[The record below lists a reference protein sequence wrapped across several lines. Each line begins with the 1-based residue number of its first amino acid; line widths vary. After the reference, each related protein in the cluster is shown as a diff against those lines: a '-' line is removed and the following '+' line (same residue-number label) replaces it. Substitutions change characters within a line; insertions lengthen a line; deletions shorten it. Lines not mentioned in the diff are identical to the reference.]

1 MKKTLALIISV
12 ILVIAIFASCTP
24 EDIEA
29 AAVAADEI
37 EIDVPDFKTDIEEL
51 KSLEK
56 IIVTGENEENCVPG
70 FFVSLAPPRGGGID
84 IRVKRL
90 DIGSEIPRRSP
101 VFYIGENRKLLR
113 FDYSTDGSSRHTRRT
128 FIFYSHKTNYTV
140 KEMGISRIFLP
151 AISLAAK

>member
-1 MKKTLALIISV
+1 MKKTIALIISV
-12 ILVIAIFASCTP
+12 ILVVAIFASCTP

-56 IIVTGENEENCVPG
+56 IIVTGENEENFVPG
-70 FFVSLAPPRGGGID
+70 FFVSIAPPRGGGIN
-84 IRVKRL
+84 IRIERL
-90 DIGSEIPRRSP
+90 AVGSEIPKKSP
-101 VFYIGENRKLLR
+101 VVYLDENRKITP
-113 FDYSTDGSSRHTRRT
+113 FEYNTGGSSRRT
-128 FIFYSHKTNYTV
+128 FIFYSSKKNYTV